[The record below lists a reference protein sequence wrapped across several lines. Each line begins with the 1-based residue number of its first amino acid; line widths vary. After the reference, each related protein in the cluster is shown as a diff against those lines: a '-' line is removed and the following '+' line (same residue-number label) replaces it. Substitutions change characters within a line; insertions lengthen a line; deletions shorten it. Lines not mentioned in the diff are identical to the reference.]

1 MGIET
6 RAIIEYCV
14 AAVLAGL
21 DFNRLHAF
29 MVRVDW
35 KWGTSVPSPL
45 RLQQAARGLL
55 EELVLNP
62 DVTSI
67 EMGGLRAVREFHGE
81 RCEIRLAFEVDAVAS
96 TCPRPFV
103 VSPPARGNGASYGL
117 AKTHH

>member
-1 MGIET
+1 MDMET
-6 RAIIEYCV
+6 RPIIDDTA

-21 DFNRLHAF
+21 DFDRLHAF
-29 MVRVDW
+29 MVLADW
-35 KWGTSVPSPL
+35 KWGTSVPSAL
-45 RLQQAARGLL
+45 RLRQAAYGLL

-81 RCEIRLAFEVDAVAS
+81 RCEIRVAFEVEAVAV
-96 TCPRPFV
+96 TCPRAFV
-103 VSPPARGNGASYGL
+103 VLPTGRGGGTSYGL

>member
-6 RAIIEYCV
+6 RPIIDETV

-29 MVRVDW
+29 MVLVDW
-35 KWGTSVPSPL
+35 KWGTSVPSAPKL
-45 RLQQAARGLL
+45 EKAAHGLL
-55 EELVLNP
+55 DELVLNP

-81 RCEIRLAFEVDAVAS
+81 RCEIRLAFEVDAVAAP
-96 TCPRPFV
+96 CPRPFV
-103 VSPPARGNGASYGL
+103 EWPAARGGGVSYGI
-117 AKTHH
+117 AKAHH

>member
-1 MGIET
+1 MDMET
-6 RAIIEYCV
+6 RPIIDDTA

-21 DFNRLHAF
+21 DFDRLHAF
-29 MVRVDW
+29 MVLADW
-35 KWGTSVPSPL
+35 KWGTSVPSAL
-45 RLQQAARGLL
+45 RLRQAAYGLL

-81 RCEIRLAFEVDAVAS
+81 RCEIRVAFEVEAVAV
-96 TCPRPFV
+96 TCPRAFV
-103 VSPPARGNGASYGL
+103 VLPTGRGGGASYGL